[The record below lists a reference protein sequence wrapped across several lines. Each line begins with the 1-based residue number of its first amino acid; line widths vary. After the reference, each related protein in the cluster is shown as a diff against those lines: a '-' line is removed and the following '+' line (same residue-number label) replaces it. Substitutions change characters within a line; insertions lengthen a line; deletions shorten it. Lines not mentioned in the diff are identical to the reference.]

1 MRQEEQNMS
10 AEDNQKANSKAAS
23 FRAILDFVMG
33 TVYVV
38 LAGVILYSRHFGTIE
53 LPPAT
58 VYGMSGL
65 LIVYGIFR
73 LYLGFKRYKQER

>member
-1 MRQEEQNMS
+1 MS
-10 AEDNQKANSKAAS
+10 AEENYNANKKATS

-33 TVYVV
+33 TVYIV
-38 LAGVILYSRHFGTIE
+38 LAGVVLYSRHFGTIE

-65 LIVYGIFR
+65 LIVYGVFR
-73 LYLGFKRYKQER
+73 IYLGFKRYRQER